1 MLTYIYSIIYIYIYI
16 TLFVIGPPSLHAF
29 GTPLCQALLW
39 EVLWFPP
46 THGLGDDSPQLPWPG
61 QTRSRDRDRSWDRVP
76 NPNPFLRVV
85 RCSADFRHES
95 VAWHS
100 VQNGAFSLTEAKPPR
115 RLDSSGS

>member
-1 MLTYIYSIIYIYIYI
+1 M
-16 TLFVIGPPSLHAF
+16 FVIGPPSLHAF